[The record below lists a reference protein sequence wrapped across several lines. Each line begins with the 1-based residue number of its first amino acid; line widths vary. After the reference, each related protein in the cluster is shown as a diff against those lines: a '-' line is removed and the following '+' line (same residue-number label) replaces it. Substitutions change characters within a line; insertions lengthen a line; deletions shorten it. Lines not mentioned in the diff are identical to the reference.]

1 MGSAERGHLPAD
13 SEIIRLFRARDE
25 HALESVRQK
34 YGALIS
40 NLAYNVLRDR
50 SDAEECVND
59 VMLKLW
65 QSIPPEEPRSLEAF
79 IVTVTQR
86 TAINMAAKLN
96 AQKRGGG
103 VAAASLDSIAEAVPA
118 NESVEDALQHKLLT
132 AAVERFL
139 DTLSEDEQTIF
150 VERYHNDTAPRIIA
164 EKFGLS
170 GVRVRKSLMQTR
182 RKLKRFLTEEG
193 LL

>member
-1 MGSAERGHLPAD
+1 MTD
-13 SEIIRLFRARDE
+13 QQIISLFQARDE
-25 HALESVRQK
+25 RAVTALSEKYQK
-34 YGALIS
+34 TCMHIARS
-40 NLAYNVLRDR
+40 HLRTQE
-50 SDAEECVND
+50 DAEECVND

-65 QSIPPEEPRSLEAF
+65 QCIPPEEPRSLEAF

-103 VAAASLDSIAEAVPA
+103 AAAASLDAIAEAVPA
-118 NESVEDALQHKLLT
+118 NESVEDVLRHKMLT

-139 DTLSEDEQTIF
+139 DTLSEDAQTIF

-170 GVRVRKSLMQTR
+170 GAHVRKSLMQTR
-182 RKLKRFLTEEG
+182 RKLKRFLIEEG